1 MEVKLIKIGS
11 SKGIRLKKSIIERYG
26 IKDKAEILLEKDRI
40 ILKPVK
46 NPRQGWD
53 EAFKKMRENGDDNL
67 LIDDV
72 FPEEEPLQW
81 K

>member
-53 EAFKKMRENGDDNL
+53 EAFKKMREKGDDNL